1 MALWSNETA
10 PPHNSIILMSLPC
23 LAGAEKNSVWL
34 CAIIPSSRLPRAT
47 GNTQSEEISP
57 SGLCHAWESK
67 SRSCRYIC
75 VRLKKQV
82 KYSARHSIS
91 VPWPLNRHCSH
102 HHYRKK
108 GIHLVCTDLRVR
120 EGSGETAFAWKLMEP
135 WIESDALRWSCH
147 YFPFL
152 HPHMIAYKY
161 KSSPFFLKP
170 EIVLLKSLIV
180 CLFWKYK
187 PEKRKKKKV
196 NQCWNT
202 ST

>member
-1 MALWSNETA
+1 MADTGKINGSLKSWNSSSTQQ
-10 PPHNSIILMSLPC
+10 HNFHVSAISHW
-23 LAGAEKNSVWL
+23 GREKQCVAL
-34 CAIIPSSRLPRAT
+34 CNKPSSRLPRAT
-47 GNTQSEEISP
+47 GNIQSEEISP

-67 SRSCRYIC
+67 SKSCRYIC

-82 KYSARHSIS
+82 QFSARRSIS
-91 VPWPLNRHCSH
+91 VPWSLNRHCSH
-102 HHYRKK
+102 HHYTKK

-120 EGSGETAFAWKLMEP
+120 EGWGETAFAWKLMKP

-170 EIVLLKSLIV
+170 ERFLLKSLIV

-187 PEKRKKKKV
+187 PEK
-196 NQCWNT
+196 
-202 ST
+202 